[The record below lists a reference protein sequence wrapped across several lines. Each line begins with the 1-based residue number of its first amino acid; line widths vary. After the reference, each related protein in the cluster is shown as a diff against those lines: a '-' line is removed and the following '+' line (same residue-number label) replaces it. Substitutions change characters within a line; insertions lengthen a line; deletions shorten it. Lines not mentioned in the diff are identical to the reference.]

1 MSIEVQWLK
10 LIELF
15 TSWEN
20 VSDNDRKKLSHQTNT
35 DPNRVKLPLDKECFC
50 DHPTVTRKLSYP
62 HSCVKNR
69 GIKINYLYSKLN
81 VLITLFIQNYEGN
94 ILHREHTTTI
104 ITSNIVRGLLTTLT
118 I

>member
-69 GIKINYLYSKLN
+69 GIKINYL
-81 VLITLFIQNYEGN
+81 TFFIQNYEGN

-104 ITSNIVRGLLTTLT
+104 IASNIVRGLLTTLT